1 MFLKIICQ
9 MHKKILLIKNLHDVN
24 VWLTKPKPTTK
35 KHHAFISAGFD
46 KSHILK

>member
-9 MHKKILLIKNLHDVN
+9 MHKKILFIKNLHEAVI

-35 KHHAFISAGFD
+35 TPFISAGFD

>member
-9 MHKKILLIKNLHDVN
+9 MHKKILFIKNLHEAVI

-35 KHHAFISAGFD
+35 NTIYLSRVR
-46 KSHILK
+46 